1 VTAPGAARGPDTLDD
16 RLSTA
21 AAAVSEAR
29 RRVERGDVGPTQTL
43 AEMVGTLLREADASA
58 TRPAA
63 RGALLVALLD
73 EVETLLE
80 AIERERAAA
89 GMRIKELA
97 SRGRAG
103 HAYGAGR

>member
-1 VTAPGAARGPDTLDD
+1 
-16 RLSTA
+16 
-21 AAAVSEAR
+21 VSERAGASSAATSAHADPGR
-29 RRVERGDVGPTQTL
+29 DGR
-43 AEMVGTLLREADASA
+43 TLLREADASA